1 MNVNREGIKKYFAF
15 FEVDISEH
23 KIWFHDI
30 YRTYISEFIYK
41 IFILSYTW
49 KQWRWNLKYFELFRI
64 YKMTKTLNY
73 FKQLFKTFENYENFN
88 NILKIDLS
96 IFMYK

>member
-30 YRTYISEFIYK
+30 YRHIFQNSYIRFSFYHTHENNEDEI
-41 IFILSYTW
+41 
-49 KQWRWNLKYFELFRI
+49 WNISNYFESIKWQKLWI
-64 YKMTKTLNY
+64 ISN
-73 FKQLFKTFENYENFN
+73 NFLKL
-88 NILKIDLS
+88 LKIMKILI
-96 IFMYK
+96 IF